1 MMILVGASFGRGFFV
16 LDDISPLRKVNTQT
30 LNQEAALL
38 SARDAFWYLERSVE
52 IAPGASYYTADNPD
66 FGAMFTY
73 YLKDGM
79 QSKKAARIKAEK
91 AINEND
97 DIPFPGWDA
106 IEEEMREEAPSIRL
120 TIKNSNGIVVQRI
133 KGTAKKGMNRVNWN
147 LRLSSKN
154 VIEPGHNYR
163 GGGGW
168 FGGGFMAMPGT
179 YSVTLS
185 KVVEGKVVDLADP
198 MSFEV
203 IPLREGTLQGADFE
217 EIASFQS
224 ELIAFQQKITTFKH
238 SVDNHIDMVKAM
250 KMALSRADLVDTDL
264 EKACMIPI

>member
-1 MMILVGASFGRGFFV
+1 MEKKWSSITGNLPDKHLTWRIIQDHINPALLFAATEFGIFFTVDGGEEWVELDGGAPTISFRDIVMQREHDDLVGASFGRGFFV

-79 QSKKAARIKAEK
+79 QSKKAARINAEK
-91 AINEND
+91 AVNEND

-120 TIKNSNGIVVQRI
+120 TIKDSNGIVVQRI

-147 LRLSSKN
+147 LRLSSK
-154 VIEPGHNYR
+154 
-163 GGGGW
+163 
-168 FGGGFMAMPGT
+168 M
-179 YSVTLS
+179 
-185 KVVEGKVVDLADP
+185 
-198 MSFEV
+198 
-203 IPLREGTLQGADFE
+203 
-217 EIASFQS
+217 
-224 ELIAFQQKITTFKH
+224 
-238 SVDNHIDMVKAM
+238 
-250 KMALSRADLVDTDL
+250 
-264 EKACMIPI
+264 